1 MVQTVWVIV
10 EAAERE
16 RLAAIVADRNRPRK
30 HVERARIVLA
40 STDRDRLLRD
50 RRDEKRAS
58 IRMRNCRRMPTKG
71 GGSPTE
77 VANLATGAAP
87 QEAVFSGGR
96 AARANFDQIGTA
108 SLRGAGG
115 RRSNLECCSGGEADQ
130 VRTRLAAGGNGIR
143 TSGPPVRV

>member
-1 MVQTVWVIV
+1 MSSG
-10 EAAERE
+10 RE
-16 RLAAIVADRNRPRK
+16 SCSPRLIG
-30 HVERARIVLA
+30 
-40 STDRDRLLRD
+40 DRLLRD

-96 AARANFDQIGTA
+96 GRPDRKPVLHADEETAACPGATSPIAR
-108 SLRGAGG
+108 RGCTCVSA
-115 RRSNLECCSGGEADQ
+115 
-130 VRTRLAAGGNGIR
+130 
-143 TSGPPVRV
+143 

>member
-50 RRDEKRAS
+50 RRDEKRVDQDEKLSPDADE
-58 IRMRNCRRMPTKG
+58 RRG
-71 GGSPTE
+71 
-77 VANLATGAAP
+77 
-87 QEAVFSGGR
+87 
-96 AARANFDQIGTA
+96 
-108 SLRGAGG
+108 
-115 RRSNLECCSGGEADQ
+115 
-130 VRTRLAAGGNGIR
+130 
-143 TSGPPVRV
+143 